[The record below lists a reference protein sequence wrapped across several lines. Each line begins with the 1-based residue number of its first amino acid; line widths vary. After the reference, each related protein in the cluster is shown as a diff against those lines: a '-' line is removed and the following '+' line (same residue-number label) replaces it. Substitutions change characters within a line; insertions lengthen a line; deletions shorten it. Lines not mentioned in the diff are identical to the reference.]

1 MEQLIMN
8 WVRSKSAALMEIE
21 LPKEF
26 TIRKFN
32 RSEADVEAWL
42 DIVQYGLTDGR
53 GDRTLFQDLM
63 EHHPGYDPNG
73 VYFIEKNGIPC
84 ATISIFCNPVTLHGY
99 IHMVCASP
107 SVRGCGIG
115 TALAG
120 LAVNELISHGMETAH
135 LTTDDF
141 RKPAIKTYLKA
152 GFVPQRSGS
161 DDFPARWDAILSQI
175 KM

>member
-42 DIVQYGLTDGR
+42 DIVQYGLTDVR

-63 EHHPGYDPNG
+63 
-73 VYFIEKNGIPC
+73 
-84 ATISIFCNPVTLHGY
+84 
-99 IHMVCASP
+99 
-107 SVRGCGIG
+107 
-115 TALAG
+115 
-120 LAVNELISHGMETAH
+120 
-135 LTTDDF
+135 
-141 RKPAIKTYLKA
+141 
-152 GFVPQRSGS
+152 
-161 DDFPARWDAILSQI
+161 
-175 KM
+175 